1 MAFNAKILLD
11 SMHPEGDSRLT
22 TFEITFPRF
31 ILAEFNTH
39 RMLSRNAASSRARP
53 TIKLIQEVK
62 HDPYIPNFELNQPG
76 MQSSTPMEE
85 EHADLSRKIWLV
97 GRDRAVEVVENLL
110 LLKGHKQFINRPLEP
125 YMWAT
130 VITSATDWTNFF
142 ALRCHN
148 DAQPEF
154 RTVARMMYKLY
165 KQSKPTTVDYG
176 DWHLPLIFE
185 EDRKEFSIEDLCKI
199 SAGRCARVSYLT
211 HDSRRDPQEDIK
223 LHDKLTS
230 QVPKH
235 SSPLEHQAFPLKLQ
249 NGLIHQRCGNFE
261 GWMQYRK
268 RISNENIIDESMIQY
283 VDQN

>member
-11 SMHPEGDSRLT
+11 SINEVDNRLT

-53 TIKLIQEVK
+53 TSKLIQEIK
-62 HDPYIPNFELNQPG
+62 YDPYIPNFELNQPG
-76 MQSSTPMEE
+76 MQSSEPLSE
-85 EHADLSRKIWLV
+85 EHNDIAKKLWLV
-97 GRDRAVEVVENLL
+97 GRDRAIEVVENLL
-110 LLKGHKQFINRPLEP
+110 LMKVHKQWAGRLLEP

-154 RTVARMMYKLY
+154 RTIARMMYKLY
-165 KQSKPTTVDYG
+165 KHSKPTKLNYG
-176 DWHLPLIFE
+176 EWHLPLIYE
-185 EDRKEFSIEDLCKI
+185 EDRKEFGVDILKKI

-235 SSPLEHQAFPLKLQ
+235 SSPLEHQAMSLQ
-249 NGLIHQRCGNFE
+249 YPKRLGNFI
-261 GWMQYRK
+261 GWQQYR
-268 RISNENIIDESMIQY
+268 RFILNENITDEGMIQY
-283 VDQN
+283 VDQNN